1 MKVRI
6 AGVTDESVTDGPGLR
21 LTLFFQGCPHACPGC
36 HNPQTWSFS
45 GGQEFDVDVL
55 ISTLYIT
62 PLLSGV
68 TFSGGE
74 PFAQAEAAARIAAFV
89 KSRSLNLWVYTG
101 YVWEKLLTDIE
112 KPGYRELIDFADI
125 IVDGP
130 YKKELRSL
138 TLPYRGSTNQRIIW
152 VKQSLEQNG
161 AAMIYDAVGNS
172 TI

>member
-6 AGVTDESVTDGPGLR
+6 AGIADESVTDGAGLR

-36 HNPQTWSFS
+36 HNPQTWSFA
-45 GGQEFDVDVL
+45 GGQEFDVDEL
-55 ISTLYIT
+55 IPTLRIT

-74 PFAQAEAAARIAAFV
+74 PFAQAEAAARIAGYV
-89 KSRSLNLWVYTG
+89 KSRQLNLWVYTG
-101 YVWEKLLTDIE
+101 YVWEELLTDIE
-112 KPGYRELIDFADI
+112 KPGYRELICFADV

-138 TLPYRGSTNQRIIW
+138 ALPYRGSTNQRIIL
-152 VKQSLEQNG
+152 VKQSLQQNG
-161 AAMIYDAVGNS
+161 AAMIYDVAGNS